1 MKNIGLQFCRLTK
14 SVILVLKSCD
24 YYIFDD
30 KMLAEDIPIIPPKE
44 DKLNVSTNSY
54 DPQPLTEVWI
64 VQFAHIFTNL
74 SF

>member
-1 MKNIGLQFCRLTK
+1 M
-14 SVILVLKSCD
+14 LKSCD

-74 SF
+74 GF